1 MKNDLDL
8 NVQFECVDTYS
19 ADFIKNLLTGMITL
33 SKFTSQSTKN
43 ANPSASEKVLES
55 LKINKYDSSVHIDL
69 LINKDNI
76 ADFRNNTFLKKP
88 N

>member
-1 MKNDLDL
+1 
-8 NVQFECVDTYS
+8 
-19 ADFIKNLLTGMITL
+19 MITL